1 MKKIL
6 AIIILAFT
14 LTSLMGCKQVGK
26 EIQESSDTTV
36 TGSSKSQEGSSQ
48 ADITPVLTKEQLA
61 AEIAKSEGI
70 TTNLATEEI
79 GQNINEGNNQAGET
93 LEETFRIFSREILVA
108 DDYRPRIK
116 FYCQTSEE
124 GESKVINK
132 VFRISFDRNYRGLT
146 KEFNGHIYANLED
159 PTTIFYIL
167 NGDFYD
173 GGITYDSSAC
183 NVVLGHGDDLTF
195 TVQDY
200 NEKFAYKYLEDKFIF

>member
-6 AIIILAFT
+6 AVIILTFT
-14 LTSLMGCKQVGK
+14 FTSLTGCKQGRAVSK
-26 EIQESSDTTV
+26 PSTTDSTSS
-36 TGSSKSQEGSSQ
+36 SSKIGDVDKQTN
-48 ADITPVLTKEQLA
+48 ITPPLTKDQLA
-61 AEIAKSEGI
+61 AEIAKTEGI
-70 TTNLATEEI
+70 TRNLATEEI
-79 GQNINEGNNQAGET
+79 NQNIIEGENQVG
-93 LEETFRIFSREILVA
+93 ETFRIFSREILVT

-124 GESKVINK
+124 GESRAIDK
-132 VFRISFDRNYRGLT
+132 VFRIYFDRNYRGLT

-159 PTTIFYIL
+159 ATTIFYTL

-173 GGITYDSSAC
+173 GGTTYGSTAC

-200 NEKFAYKYLEDKFIF
+200 DKAFAYKYLEDKFIF